1 MGGSVPLAGGGELVL
16 SMAKMNSILSI
27 DQNEGVMVAEAG
39 CVLENMNTAAAGHN
53 YLVPLDLGAKGSCMI
68 GGNVSTNAGGLRVI
82 RYGSM
87 HQNVLGLEV
96 VQADGTVLN
105 MLRQLPKDNCGY
117 PLKHLFI
124 GAEGTLGV
132 ITKVAIALAPFP
144 VHRLV
149 AMVKVSSF
157 DAVSWLLRQTQQSK
171 LSSTLSAFE
180 FIDPSSLS
188 CMARVSPDVLRK
200 VTGSSSSSTI
210 GSSSSV
216 MNLQVSPSS
225 AAKGIA
231 GEMLVLME
239 FSAGGNTETTTTV
252 DGYGGLKDSLEEFLG
267 GLMDDDVSE
276 SSSGGDLSS
285 PLPLEC
291 GATDLRVLDALV
303 SQSRGQEAALWS
315 VREQVP
321 VSLMQLSR
329 TRPPPSADKSS
340 NSMMAQQLF
349 KYDVS
354 LKLSEMDTLTSQ
366 VKRQMQR
373 EGYYIAEHA
382 NDLLAAASLSSDDSR
397 RRGSLLFCCFGHAG
411 DKNLHLNVVAAVI
424 ILTTASGDHHP
435 SSPSVSTLDGIQR
448 ALDRVVYKAVLA
460 VSGSVSAEHGTNNR
474 TLYKKTADLS
484 LNNPH

>member
-1 MGGSVPLAGGGELVL
+1 
-16 SMAKMNSILSI
+16 
-27 DQNEGVMVAEAG
+27 
-39 CVLENMNTAAAGHN
+39 
-53 YLVPLDLGAKGSCMI
+53 
-68 GGNVSTNAGGLRVI
+68 
-82 RYGSM
+82 
-87 HQNVLGLEV
+87 
-96 VQADGTVLN
+96 
-105 MLRQLPKDNCGY
+105 
-117 PLKHLFI
+117 
-124 GAEGTLGV
+124 
-132 ITKVAIALAPFP
+132 
-144 VHRLV
+144 
-149 AMVKVSSF
+149 
-157 DAVSWLLRQTQQSK
+157 
-171 LSSTLSAFE
+171 
-180 FIDPSSLS
+180 
-188 CMARVSPDVLRK
+188 
-200 VTGSSSSSTI
+200 
-210 GSSSSV
+210 

-239 FSAGGNTETTTTV
+239 FSAGGNTETTTTD

-424 ILTTASGDHHP
+424 IPTTASGDHHP